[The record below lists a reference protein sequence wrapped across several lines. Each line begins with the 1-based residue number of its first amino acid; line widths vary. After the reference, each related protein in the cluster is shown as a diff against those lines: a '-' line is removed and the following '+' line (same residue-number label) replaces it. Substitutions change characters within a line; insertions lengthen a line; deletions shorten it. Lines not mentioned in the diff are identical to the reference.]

1 MNSNVSTTS
10 SRIRDFT
17 RINPRMFFGSEVEEY
32 PQGFIDDIFKVLD
45 AIAVS
50 LQEKVELVSY
60 QLKM

>member
-17 RINPRMFFGSEVEEY
+17 RINPRMFFSSEVEEY

>member
-1 MNSNVSTTS
+1 
-10 SRIRDFT
+10 
-17 RINPRMFFGSEVEEY
+17 MFFGSEVEEY

-60 QLKM
+60 RLKM

>member
-1 MNSNVSTTS
+1 
-10 SRIRDFT
+10 
-17 RINPRMFFGSEVEEY
+17 MFFGSEVEEY

-60 QLKM
+60 RLKMWLKFGMTDGRVRDPQEWDG